1 MRISDWSSDVCSS
14 DLRQSRLLAFILV
27 VEQSRVDRQPPVE
40 EAVFRAEFERVEHF
54 LTDRPQRRDIGG
66 QRTEG
71 AEAVVEADAF
81 DTARE
86 ARRIG
91 LVAGRLPGQPEL
103 AGEVTRLRRSRS
115 AERRGGKEWVS
126 TCRYRW
132 STYYSKNKIN
142 TGGSRT
148 WAQRTHRH

>member
-1 MRISDWSSDVCSS
+1 MDRRAV
-14 DLRQSRLLAFILV
+14 LLAFILV
-27 VEQSRVDRQPPVE
+27 VDPSRVDRQPPVE

-86 ARRIG
+86 ARIID

-103 AGEVTRLRRSRS
+103 EIGRAPCR
-115 AERRGGKEWVS
+115 ERECQYV
-126 TCRYRW
+126 
-132 STYYSKNKIN
+132 
-142 TGGSRT
+142 
-148 WAQRTHRH
+148 

>member
-1 MRISDWSSDVCSS
+1 MDRRAV
-14 DLRQSRLLAFILV
+14 LLAFILV
-27 VEQSRVDRQPPVE
+27 VDPSRVDRQPPVE

-86 ARRIG
+86 ARRSEEHTS
-91 LVAGRLPGQPEL
+91 EL
-103 AGEVTRLRRSRS
+103 QSLMRISYAVFCLKKKQYKTITTKRNKNILQKRSIQ
-115 AERRGGKEWVS
+115 
-126 TCRYRW
+126 
-132 STYYSKNKIN
+132 N
-142 TGGSRT
+142 
-148 WAQRTHRH
+148 